1 MRAEPPLPPLGALV
15 KLRVP
20 PYEDEMQNVL
30 CVVLGSRFHPRLDE
44 WVTRVLLSTTG
55 QDREVFTE
63 VLETI

>member
-1 MRAEPPLPPLGALV
+1 M